1 MEAHHLFQKHEA
13 TKMHWEQGSVFDISW
28 SSDGNLLTASGSREP
43 VRSWRLGRGG
53 HKEGEE
59 HKGLGNDIERL
70 AWCPATQNLNILAAA
85 SFERVVHLWD
95 QKAGSVSMSL
105 NTGKANVD
113 ISWSNSGK
121 YLAVTSREEGLC
133 IFDIAQPQSPVVS
146 AEYDGII
153 NSIRWSANDQLIFI
167 ATHSGAVEVLSWP
180 TMDHITMIPAHAVSC
195 NCIGIDPRGSL
206 LATGSADA
214 TMELWNTEDFSLFR
228 TINDYESPLLFTDFS
243 MDGRFVASASDDLE
257 ILIHETFSG
266 DLVHR
271 LKLDSLTSA
280 LAWHPRNLAFAYGS
294 SASTKST
301 AKPSV
306 SIFL

>member
-1 MEAHHLFQKHEA
+1 MEAQNPFQKHEA
-13 TKMHWEQGSVFDISW
+13 NKMHWEQGSVFSLSW

-70 AWCPATQNLNILAAA
+70 AWCPAAQNSNILAAA
-85 SFERVVHLWD
+85 SYDKVVHLWD
-95 QKAGSVSMSL
+95 QRAGSVSTNI
-105 NTGKANVD
+105 NTGKTNVD
-113 ISWSNSGK
+113 ISWSSSGK

-133 IFDIAQPQSPVVS
+133 IFDIAQPQNPIVS

-153 NSIRWSANDQLIFI
+153 NSIRWSTDDQLIFI
-167 ATHSGAVEVLSWP
+167 ATHSGTVEVLSWP
-180 TMDHITMIPAHAVSC
+180 TMDQLTMIPAHAVSC
-195 NCIGIDPRGSL
+195 NCIGIDPRGKL

-214 TMELWNTEDFSLFR
+214 TMELWNMEDFSLFR
-228 TINDYESPLLFTDFS
+228 TISDYESPLHFTDFS

-266 DLVHR
+266 ELVHR
-271 LKLDSLTSA
+271 LKLDAVTTA
-280 LAWHPRNLAFAYGS
+280 LAWHP
-294 SASTKST
+294 
-301 AKPSV
+301 
-306 SIFL
+306 